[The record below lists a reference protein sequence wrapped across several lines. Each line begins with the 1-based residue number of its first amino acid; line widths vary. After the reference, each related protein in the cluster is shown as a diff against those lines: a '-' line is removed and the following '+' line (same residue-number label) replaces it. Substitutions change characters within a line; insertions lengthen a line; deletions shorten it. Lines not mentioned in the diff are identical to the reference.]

1 MNINPALGMKH
12 TSNCFDIMRHAAAY
26 LVMVSHHY
34 ALNGFSEPKIFE
46 STKLGTFAVIIFFSI
61 SGYLITNSF
70 FNSTSTYSYIKKRA
84 LRIFPGLIACAIIMT
99 FLIFPIFGTQNRAF
113 DWLLSTNPIQSLV
126 YFSFFGSPG
135 SGEMVNGFTSDY
147 VFNDSANGSLWSLK
161 FEFLDYIAIM
171 LIFTIIKRPVLGSII
186 FIVFSVAGV
195 LINNKYHI
203 SDYYFYRA
211 AAYSIPFAMGSLL
224 YATRHVWQKH
234 YTYKYIL
241 MASAFVGLLVTPH
254 HDELSL
260 SILFLAPVLVIMLG
274 FSFKDPLIKGKFDIS
289 YGVYIYAFPL
299 QQIFSNYFPGEFGM
313 SFIMS
318 MVTTTVL
325 ALASWFMIEK
335 KFLARKYNRVSLP
348 PGAIPLK

>member
-1 MNINPALGMKH
+1 
-12 TSNCFDIMRHAAAY
+12 MRHAAAY

-34 ALNGFSEPKIFE
+34 ALNGLSEPKLFE

-70 FNSTSTYSYIKKRA
+70 FNSSSVYSYIKKRI

-99 FLIFPIFGTQNRAF
+99 FFIFPFFGVSNIAL
-113 DWLLSTNPIQSLV
+113 DWLTSINPIKSLL

-135 SGEMVNGFTSDY
+135 AGEIVNGFTSDY
-147 VFNDSANGSLWSLK
+147 IFNDSANGSLWSLK

-171 LIFTIIKRPVLGSII
+171 LIFTIIKKPILGSMF
-186 FIVFSVAGV
+186 FIGLSAACV

-203 SDYYFYRA
+203 SDYYFYRT

-224 YATRHVWQKH
+224 FATRNMWQKH
-234 YTYKYIL
+234 YAYKYTL
-241 MASAFVGLLVTPH
+241 MALSFIGLLIIPH
-254 HDELSL
+254 NDELSL
-260 SILFLAPVLVIMLG
+260 PLLFLAPVLVIMLG
-274 FSFKDPLIKGKFDIS
+274 FSFKDFFIKGGFDIS

-299 QQIFSNYFPGEFGM
+299 QQIFSNYLPGEFGQ

-318 MVTTTVL
+318 LIATTAM
-325 ALASWFMIEK
+325 ALVSWFMIEK
-335 KFLARKYNRVSLP
+335 KFLARKYNRSSLP
-348 PGAIPLK
+348 PGAVPIK